1 MSDHRSGGFLP
12 QVIPSPSPSAAS
24 TVTPGELPR
33 PREHP
38 LRPGSQKE
46 IAFVSFVDS
55 KMLNISRRYAK
66 KFSSDPKSKLGPGK
80 GYDSFKEVVQDLEAI
95 FDVVWVSGT
104 RTCLLGLELRAL
116 QSDFPLTFIL
126 RWPHCVHLVSVKH

>member
-1 MSDHRSGGFLP
+1 MSEHRSGGFLP

-66 KFSSDPKSKLGPGK
+66 KFSSDPRSKLGPGK
-80 GYDSFKEVVQDLEAI
+80 GYDNFKEVVQDLEAV

-104 RTCLLGLELRAL
+104 RMCLLGLEFRAL
-116 QSDFPLTFIL
+116 QTGSLLMFIL
-126 RWPHCVHLVSVKH
+126 CWSYCVYLVSFKR

>member
-1 MSDHRSGGFLP
+1 MSEHRSGGFLP
-12 QVIPSPSPSAAS
+12 QVLPSPSPSAAS
-24 TVTPGELPR
+24 TVTPGELPK

-55 KMLNISRRYAK
+55 KILNINRRYAK
-66 KFSSDPKSKLGPGK
+66 KFSSDPRSRLGPGK
-80 GYDSFKEVVQDLEAI
+80 GYDSFNEVVQDLEAV

-104 RTCLLGLELRAL
+104 RMCLLAHEFRAF
-116 QSDFPLTFIL
+116 QSDSLLALIFRIYS
-126 RWPHCVHLVSVKH
+126 VSFKH